1 MQSARLFM
9 YVMSFP
15 VKKRVVNPH
24 SASCNFSPRAE
35 SHLLEICAGAAL
47 GAVRATC
54 AVLHD
59 LLDELA
65 MGSATPSRE
74 DLAAGSVTARQLK
87 ENKCGICSF

>member
-65 MGSATPSRE
+65 MR
-74 DLAAGSVTARQLK
+74 SVNTRDARIWLPGRCYSTSTQG
-87 ENKCGICSF
+87 E